1 MGTLPGE
8 RMFLKGRLT
17 FVSLPHFVAECV
29 AECAAECVAECI
41 DRPAGLKPLMKG
53 DYENNE
59 VVANQQ
65 NPDIIEEFF
74 IIVVIFPKLSKSNY

>member
-17 FVSLPHFVAECV
+17 FVSLPHFV
-29 AECAAECVAECI
+29 AECVAECI